1 MPLRDIQCEDDGR
14 DVFHYLCGEEACR
27 QTLEKLL
34 VPPVS
39 VSDGVSDMRK
49 ECGEF
54 LKLLTWNIAGKE
66 VSAQAPGEGRWS
78 LKDNLAAVEAEVLRW
93 DADVIALQ
101 ECPSSC
107 GLQRLV
113 PQEGAVFDLVGVA
126 KSHCG
131 YVHVYARKSLLWW
144 QQLRGNEGHG

>member
-1 MPLRDIQCEDDGR
+1 MVVCSNPPGGRRDSALFALGILLYQVGRWAGIGDVVAEEWDDAFIANFVSRTRRCLAATFTALRREMQGCGGR
-14 DVFHYLCGEEACR
+14 DVFHYLCGEGACR

-54 LKLLTWNIAGKE
+54 LKLLTWNIAGKG

-78 LKDNLAAVEAEVLRW
+78 LKDNLAAIEAEVLR
-93 DADVIALQ
+93 
-101 ECPSSC
+101 
-107 GLQRLV
+107 
-113 PQEGAVFDLVGVA
+113 
-126 KSHCG
+126 
-131 YVHVYARKSLLWW
+131 
-144 QQLRGNEGHG
+144 